1 MPEHLRSLAVI
12 LVLSIT
18 SFGIFRKPACF
29 LAINENDYAR
39 RRNLWLAL
47 TLVAFCASNF
57 WFYILLAGV
66 LLYFVAQREPN
77 RAALY
82 LFVLLALPQIAAMI
96 PGFGGINQF
105 FEVDFMRLLALTVL
119 LPTAYALRLDELKR
133 GEKLSV
139 ADKMLLSYL
148 LLNVML
154 QFMALSLTATMRTM
168 FYQVVDVV
176 LPYYVLSRSLKE
188 TVRLR
193 DAAMSYIVGALVISV
208 MGMFEF
214 GRHWLLYSNL
224 DHALGVNWGY
234 GGYLERDE
242 TLRASVTTG
251 QPIVLG
257 YVVAV
262 AFGLLLY
269 ARMLVRQ
276 RTLVFAAFALL
287 VGGLIAALSRGPWVG
302 AVVMLMVYLAS
313 GRQAASNMSKLLL
326 VAIMLLPVLYM
337 TPYWEKLINYL
348 PFVGEIDAGNVTYRQ
363 MLFDVSIQIILENPL
378 FGSPDFIYYMEELRQ
393 GQGIIDIVNS
403 YLPIALRSGFVGLLL
418 FLGFFGVIMAGIVRR
433 IRRCP
438 ADSEEQQIGRA
449 LLATL
454 VGTLVTIATVSSI
467 NAIPV
472 VYWALAGMGWAYARM
487 PDTMSAK
494 S

>member
-1 MPEHLRSLAVI
+1 MPEHLRALVVI
-12 LVLSIT
+12 LALSVT
-18 SFGIFRKPACF
+18 SFVLFRQPACA
-29 LAINENDYAR
+29 LAIGEADYAR

-47 TLVAFCASNF
+47 TLIAFLAHNF

-66 LLYFVAQREPN
+66 LLYLVAQREPN

-82 LFVLLALPQIAAMI
+82 LFVLLALPQVSAMI

-105 FEVDFMRLLALTVL
+105 FEIDFLRLLALTVL
-119 LPTAYALRLDELKR
+119 LPAAYALRLDEMKR
-133 GEKLSV
+133 GEKLGV
-139 ADKMLLSYL
+139 TDKILLGYL
-148 LLNVML
+148 LLNIML
-154 QFMALSLTATMRTM
+154 QFMAVSLTATMRVVFQTM
-168 FYQVVDVV
+168 IDTW
-176 LPYYVLSRSLKE
+176 LPYYVLSRGVRE
-188 TVRLR
+188 TLRLR
-193 DAAMSYIVGALVISV
+193 DATMSYIVGALVISV
-208 MGMFEF
+208 MSMFEF
-214 GRHWLLYSNL
+214 VRRWLLYSSL
-224 DHALGVNWGY
+224 DHALGVSWAY
-234 GGYLERDE
+234 GGYLAREE
-242 TLRASVTTG
+242 ALRASVTTG

-262 AFGLLLY
+262 AFGLFLY
-269 ARMLVRQ
+269 ARTLIRQ
-276 RTLVFAAFALL
+276 RILVVAGFALL

-302 AVVMLMVYLAS
+302 AATMLVVYLLS
-313 GRQAASNMSKLLL
+313 SRQAMPNMAKLLL
-326 VAIMLLPVLYM
+326 GAVMLLPVLYM

-363 MLFDVSIQIILENPL
+363 LLFDISIQIILENPL
-378 FGSPDFIYYMEELRQ
+378 FGSSDFIYYMEELRQ

-418 FLGFFGVIMAGIVRR
+418 FLGFFGIIMTGIVKRV
-433 IRRCP
+433 RRCP
-438 ADSEEQQIGRA
+438 ADSEEQQLGRA

-454 VGTLVTIATVSSI
+454 VGILVTIATVSSI

>member
-1 MPEHLRSLAVI
+1 MRVI
-12 LVLSIT
+12 
-18 SFGIFRKPACF
+18 F
-29 LAINENDYAR
+29 
-39 RRNLWLAL
+39 
-47 TLVAFCASNF
+47 
-57 WFYILLAGV
+57 
-66 LLYFVAQREPN
+66 Q
-77 RAALY
+77 
-82 LFVLLALPQIAAMI
+82 M
-96 PGFGGINQF
+96 
-105 FEVDFMRLLALTVL
+105 
-119 LPTAYALRLDELKR
+119 
-133 GEKLSV
+133 
-139 ADKMLLSYL
+139 
-148 LLNVML
+148 
-154 QFMALSLTATMRTM
+154 
-168 FYQVVDVV
+168 VVDVL

-224 DHALGVNWGY
+224 DHALVVSWGY
-234 GGYLERDE
+234 GGYLERE
-242 TLRASVTTG
+242 ESLRASVTTG

-276 RTLVFAAFALL
+276 RTLVVAAFTLL

-378 FGSPDFIYYMEELRQ
+378 FGSPDFI
-393 GQGIIDIVNS
+393 
-403 YLPIALRSGFVGLLL
+403 
-418 FLGFFGVIMAGIVRR
+418 
-433 IRRCP
+433 
-438 ADSEEQQIGRA
+438 
-449 LLATL
+449 
-454 VGTLVTIATVSSI
+454 
-467 NAIPV
+467 
-472 VYWALAGMGWAYARM
+472 
-487 PDTMSAK
+487 
-494 S
+494 